1 MPFGPLQRPTMP
13 EHRDGQGSHAGAWEP
28 GRVISFLEI
37 ALIACG
43 SSGQQTVVV
52 AAKQGCGF

>member
-1 MPFGPLQRPTMP
+1 MAKAPTL
-13 EHRDGQGSHAGAWEP
+13 ERGSQAESFH
-28 GRVISFLEI
+28 FLEI